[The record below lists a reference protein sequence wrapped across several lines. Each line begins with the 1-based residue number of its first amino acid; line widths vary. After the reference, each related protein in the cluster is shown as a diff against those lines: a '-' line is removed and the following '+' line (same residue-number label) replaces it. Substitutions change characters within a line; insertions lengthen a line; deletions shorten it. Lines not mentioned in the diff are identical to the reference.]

1 MIQDEVLQGRIPR
14 LGSITIGRG
23 VEATSQK
30 GNTYGRPTK
39 SQTLVFHTNDPEL
52 ANAVQM
58 SLGGDIKRDSP
69 TWDYDVVTDVREAE
83 VVVLAPGFR
92 QMLEVWR
99 AAECVRRCDGI
110 TMSTAGGR
118 PVSQPCACDPEIE
131 RGAERACKPHTIL
144 PVLVDLDA
152 ERFGVW
158 EIRSTSWGTA
168 AAIKGTM
175 RALAMVG
182 ANQASVPAILSMVD
196 RTVRD
201 ATGQVRDIT
210 EMHVTIAQSH
220 QALSALAGQ
229 AAALDGPA
237 PASLPSGGED
247 AERLSLM
254 QDWSSLHARAHG
266 IGLRDQ
272 LANDWL
278 EQFGPGR
285 EFDDLDLDE
294 LRSWVALV
302 RATVED
308 HEEILRRER
317 ADAEESQEEI
327 DGRDGIPTGEDGA
340 RSGDS
345 AEGGGSP
352 PEEVTEA
359 PAGPE
364 SV

>member
-23 VEATSQK
+23 VEAQSRK
-30 GNTYGRPTK
+30 GATYARPTK

-52 ANAVQM
+52 ANAVQVRF
-58 SLGGDIKRDSP
+58 GGDLNTDSP

-92 QMLEVWR
+92 QTLEVWR
-99 AAECVRRCDGI
+99 AAECMRRCDGV
-110 TMSTAGGR
+110 TMSTENGR
-118 PVSQPCACDPEIE
+118 PASKPCVCEQEIE
-131 RGAERACKPHTIL
+131 RGQDRACKPHTIL

-201 ATGQVRDIT
+201 TSGQVRDIT

-220 QALSALAGQ
+220 QALTALAGK

-272 LANDWL
+272 LAEDWRA
-278 EQFGPGR
+278 QFGPGR

-294 LRSWVALV
+294 LRSWVILV

-308 HEEILRRER
+308 TEDFLRRE
-317 ADAEESQEEI
+317 QEE
-327 DGRDGIPTGEDGA
+327 GSSTGAG
-340 RSGDS
+340 
-345 AEGGGSP
+345 GGGSADP
-352 PEEVTEA
+352 APAEGSVPEEPPEA
-359 PAGPE
+359 PAPTEGVG
-364 SV
+364 SGQ

>member
-52 ANAVQM
+52 ANAVQVRF
-58 SLGGDIKRDSP
+58 GGDIKRDSP

-83 VVVLAPGFR
+83 VVVLGPGFR
-92 QMLEVWR
+92 QTLEVWR
-99 AAECVRRCDGI
+99 AAECIRRCDGVR
-110 TMSTAGGR
+110 MSTEQGR
-118 PVSQPCACDPEIE
+118 PVDKPCVCNGEIE

-182 ANQASVPAILSMVD
+182 ATQASVPAILSMVD

-201 ATGQVRDIT
+201 TTGQVRDIT
-210 EMHVTIAQSH
+210 EMHVTVAQSH
-220 QALSALAGQ
+220 ATLSALAGQ
-229 AAALDGPA
+229 VAALDGPA

-247 AERLSLM
+247 AERLVLM
-254 QDWSSLHARAHG
+254 QEWSGLHARAHG
-266 IGLRDQ
+266 IGLRET
-272 LANDWL
+272 LAGDWRSM
-278 EQFGPGR
+278 FGAGR

-294 LRSWVALV
+294 LRGWVSLV

-308 HEEILRRER
+308 HERILRDE
-317 ADAEESQEEI
+317 AEEGASAGAAGSRGA
-327 DGRDGIPTGEDGA
+327 DGPSGEG
-340 RSGDS
+340 
-345 AEGGGSP
+345 P
-352 PEEVTEA
+352 PLPEPPEA
-359 PAGPE
+359 PAGSE
-364 SV
+364 SVEGPGQ